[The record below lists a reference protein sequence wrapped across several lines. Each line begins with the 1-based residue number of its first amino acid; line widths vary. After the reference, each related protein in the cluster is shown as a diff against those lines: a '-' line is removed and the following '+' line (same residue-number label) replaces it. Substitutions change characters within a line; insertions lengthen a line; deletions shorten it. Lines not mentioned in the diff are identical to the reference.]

1 MSCLYKILV
10 KIYELGGNKMKKFA
24 KSILVFLFTAM
35 LLVPNVSF
43 AKTRTGEITPK
54 TVLAGAL
61 SLLVWPGIGQAVNDN
76 KGEKVATHA
85 VLGLTGVYR
94 FWSCYDAV
102 VDRQGGYWKGRI

>member
-1 MSCLYKILV
+1 MNNKLILTAV
-10 KIYELGGNKMKKFA
+10 MAALIGFLSVMPAMA
-24 KSILVFLFTAM
+24 KGSVAD
-35 LLVPNVSF
+35 N
-43 AKTRTGEITPK
+43 ITPK

-61 SLLVWPGIGQAVNDN
+61 SFLVWPGIGQAVNDN

-102 VDRQGGYWKGRI
+102 VDRKGGYWHGRI